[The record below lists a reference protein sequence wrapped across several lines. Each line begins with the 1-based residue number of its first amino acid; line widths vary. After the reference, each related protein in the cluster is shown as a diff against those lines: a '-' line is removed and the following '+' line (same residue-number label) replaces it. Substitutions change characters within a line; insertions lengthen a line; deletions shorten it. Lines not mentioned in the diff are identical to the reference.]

1 MRKGT
6 LGNLKYISLVILL
19 FLAGFNIALLFKAR
33 EESAPNHT
41 DPSTGNVFYVQ
52 PMGDVELDKLAV
64 VKEILEENFNREVVI
79 LPKEKLRRSHYVSA
93 RNQYDALR
101 IMNWAKAHMP
111 YQGFRYIVVLD
122 EDIFSDS
129 LNFIF
134 GQAEMPGKLC
144 VISLAR
150 FADTENHI
158 ASWERA
164 LFKRRTANLLLHELG
179 HTFNLQHCYNDDC
192 VMKFA
197 NSLVELDNQPDHYCA
212 DCLAELGRAGIIHV
226 FTETGEA
233 VTYLHKATPQ
243 GNNNDNTIR

>member
-1 MRKGT
+1 MRKRAFR
-6 LGNLKYISLVILL
+6 NLKYISLVILL
-19 FLAGFNIALLFKAR
+19 FFAGFNITLLFRAR
-33 EESAPNHT
+33 EKPVQNHI
-41 DPSTGNVFYVQ
+41 DPATGNAFYVQ

-79 LPKEKLRRSHYVSA
+79 LPKEKLRRSHLVST
-93 RNQYDALR
+93 RDQYDASR
-101 IMNWAKAHMP
+101 IMNWARAHMP
-111 YQGFRYIVVLD
+111 DVAFRYIVVLD

-150 FADTENHI
+150 FAGTEDHI
-158 ASWERA
+158 APWERA

-192 VMKFA
+192 VMRFA
-197 NSLVELDNQPDHYCA
+197 NSLVELDNQPDHYCV
-212 DCLAELGRAGIIHV
+212 DCLTKLARAGIINV

-233 VTYLHKATPQ
+233 VVYLQKEIPK
-243 GNNNDNTIR
+243 GINNDNAVR